1 MGLRNGS
8 GTDLKR
14 LVYTVV
20 GVLIIVPLVAI
31 GCAEKGPTGLT
42 PEEGK
47 EIVSSCVT
55 CHTDK
60 DLLKEVATPEPEEKS
75 EATSGEG

>member
-1 MGLRNGS
+1 M
-8 GTDLKR
+8 KR
-14 LVYTVV
+14 LALTVIALLV
-20 GVLIIVPLVAI
+20 IVTLAAA
-31 GCAEKGPTGLT
+31 GCAEKEPAVT

-47 EIVSSCVT
+47 ETVSSCVT

-60 DLLKEVATPEPEEKS
+60 DILKEVASPEPEEATS